1 MKNKISTNKL
11 VITALF
17 AALACVAT
25 MIINVPIP
33 ATKGYINVGDT
44 IVLLSAW
51 IIGGWYGAI
60 AAGIGSALADII
72 LSATYFAPGTLVIKF
87 LMAIVASLIYV
98 RFNKINVNKYV
109 GYIVSAIVAEA
120 IMILGYFLYES
131 IILGYGL
138 GAVPAIL
145 GNIIQAI
152 GSIIL
157 AVATIV
163 VLEKSKTVDLI
174 KKNI

>member
-1 MKNKISTNKL
+1 MKNISTNKL

-72 LSATYFAPGTLVIKF
+72 LSAAYFAPGTLVIKF
-87 LMAIVASLIYV
+87 LMAIVASLIFV
-98 RFNKINVNKYV
+98 GFKKINVNKYV
-109 GYIVSAIVAEA
+109 GYLVSAIVAEG
-120 IMILGYFLYES
+120 IMIAGYFLYES
-131 IILGYGL
+131 VILGYGL
-138 GAVPAIL
+138 GAVPAIF
-145 GNIIQAI
+145 GNLIQAA

-157 AVATIV
+157 AVAAIV
-163 VLEKSKTVDLI
+163 VLEKSRAVDLI